1 MANAIGYDEQGKV
14 HGVVRTCRRVNS
26 SVIVSSA
33 ISYVHGVIHSEA
45 DRPAI
50 ELFEIRTFPSLPTQ
64 RIAFAKFW
72 FTNGVVFRPIPEGS
86 SEADMRDVQAYPEAY
101 PQVSPCAIMWGIQ
114 IWTTPDGRVI
124 RATRPTGSA
133 RDAVEEGVV
142 KNNFVRFTTG
152 NGIQFNFLGFPEKM
166 RFIFPRQP
174 PPCKL
179 LPTSNPLP
187 AKTANP
193 V

>member
-1 MANAIGYDEQGKV
+1 MANAIGYDEKGKV

-26 SVIVSSA
+26 SVIISSA

-72 FTNGVVFRPIPEGS
+72 FTNGVVFRPIPGG
-86 SEADMRDVQAYPEAY
+86 VTQAYMRNDQAG
-101 PQVSPCAIMWGIQ
+101 PCAVMWGIQ

-124 RATRPTGSA
+124 RATRPTGST
-133 RDAVEEGVV
+133 RDVVEEGIVT
-142 KNNFVRFTTG
+142 KNNFVQFTTG

-166 RFIFPRQP
+166 RFIFPRP
-174 PPCKL
+174 SAPCKL